1 MVRTSIALVVSP
13 ADRYDKSMRHLRSVP
28 PPGQAPD
35 ASSKG
40 VGMPLAP
47 GELASLLER
56 TSRTFALTIPL
67 LDEPLTTDVGL
78 AYLLF
83 RIADTLEDAPSWGRD
98 ARIVALDSFG
108 EWLVGDADERVWL
121 ETVAAAPPTEDEGC
135 LALLARADAVRGA
148 VAARGHDLAMA
159 ITMDV
164 VRTSS
169 KMAEFV
175 GRQTDAGGLV
185 LNDLPDLR
193 EYCYAVAGIV
203 GELLTEMFLTRDP
216 SLEAE
221 RDALMDLAP
230 AFGEALQLVNILK
243 DAPSDAREGRLY
255 IPPSVDRAE
264 VTRLART
271 DLARANEYVAI
282 LKRAGASSH
291 VQTFCELPVR
301 LAEATLDRL
310 DQGAAKLTREE
321 VMTIFARVTQT

>member
-1 MVRTSIALVVSP
+1 
-13 ADRYDKSMRHLRSVP
+13 
-28 PPGQAPD
+28 
-35 ASSKG
+35 
-40 VGMPLAP
+40 MPLAP
-47 GELASLLER
+47 GELESLLAR

-67 LDEPLTTDVGL
+67 LDEPLATDVGL

-98 ARIVALDSFG
+98 ARLVALDSFG
-108 EWLVGDADERVWL
+108 EWLVGEEEERVWL
-121 ETVAAAPPTEDEGC
+121 ETVAAAPPTADEGC

-175 GRQTDAGGLV
+175 SRQTDEGGLV
-185 LNDLPDLR
+185 LADLPDLR
-193 EYCYAVAGIV
+193 DYCYAVAGIV
-203 GELLTEMFLTRDP
+203 GELLTEMFLVRDP
-216 SLEAE
+216 ALESE

-230 AFGEALQLVNILK
+230 AFGEGLQLVNILK
-243 DAPSDAREGRLY
+243 DATGDAREGRMYL
-255 IPPSVDRAE
+255 PPGVDRAD
-264 VTRLART
+264 VVL
-271 DLARANEYVAI
+271 LARADLERANAYVA
-282 LKRAGASSH
+282 LLTRAGASRS
-291 VQTFCELPVR
+291 VRTFCELPVR

-321 VMTIFARVTQT
+321 VMAIFAKVTTDRSGR